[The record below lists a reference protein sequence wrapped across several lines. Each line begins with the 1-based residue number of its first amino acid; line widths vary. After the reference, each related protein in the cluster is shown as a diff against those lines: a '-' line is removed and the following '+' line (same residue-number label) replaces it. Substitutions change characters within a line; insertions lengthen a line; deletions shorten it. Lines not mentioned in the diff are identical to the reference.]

1 MMKKILYIISLF
13 LVCLTVCYA
22 KEDYRIDKYKVE
34 ISVNSDNN
42 IDVKEDVSV
51 SFHKLKGTLKKE
63 LPYNVMNLKINTDYD
78 VETTNKKVVS
88 IDNNGVINP
97 LYSLTYTLPNS
108 NHDNY
113 DIDIINSY
121 DSTILET
128 EFVVNLPSSITKDN
142 ISFVY
147 EGEDVTDDVNYKIV
161 NNKIT
166 GTYKKALMTGDKITL
181 KGKYKQVYVNSL
193 NLLVLILPIVLTI
206 ISYLIWYRYGKDLNV
221 NIVKSA
227 NLPKELTPLDIALVQ
242 NENVKDDDMFGFL
255 IYMANKGYIKI
266 IEEKSNEFYL
276 ERVKDYDGD
285 NYQEEVFL
293 KSLFKKTLKVSLS
306 EYIDLVS
313 AKEKIE
319 KEEVLENK
327 IDNNELSYRYRR
339 VLTNLLPVVNNDEE
353 KSVYYELESD
363 KKKNILVF
371 FVAFILILITLVP
384 FIEIN
389 NLSLFPLSI
398 IYSVVSLKVLV
409 TLVDYID
416 INELHKKRNKYY
428 LVISIIVVF
437 IICFILLVPSFRRNL
452 IYSVAFLISLLSV
465 LVILVLYKYMPKRTL
480 YGSRVYAKIEGLK
493 IFIDTCDKESLD
505 LVTKKNKSYLYDL
518 LGYSYVL
525 GNTNKV
531 VNLFKM
537 SEVKKPSWYKLK
549 SEFSVMKFF
558 NSLNRLKSNLSN
570 KDVN

>member
-34 ISVNSDNN
+34 ISVNNDNN

-147 EGEDVTDDVNYKIV
+147 EGEDITDDVNYKIV

-181 KGKYKQVYVNSL
+181 KVKYKQVYVNSL

-206 ISYLIWYRYGKDLNV
+206 ISYLIWYRYGKDLNA

-313 AKEKIE
+313 AKEKIK

>member
-63 LPYNVMNLKINTDYD
+63 LPYNVMSLKINTDYD

-181 KGKYKQVYVNSL
+181 KVKYKQVYVNSL

>member
-181 KGKYKQVYVNSL
+181 KVKYKQVYVNSL

-416 INELHKKRNKYY
+416 INELHRKRNKYY

>member
-1 MMKKILYIISLF
+1 M
-13 LVCLTVCYA
+13 
-22 KEDYRIDKYKVE
+22 
-34 ISVNSDNN
+34 
-42 IDVKEDVSV
+42 
-51 SFHKLKGTLKKE
+51 
-63 LPYNVMNLKINTDYD
+63 
-78 VETTNKKVVS
+78 
-88 IDNNGVINP
+88 
-97 LYSLTYTLPNS
+97 
-108 NHDNY
+108 
-113 DIDIINSY
+113 
-121 DSTILET
+121 
-128 EFVVNLPSSITKDN
+128 
-142 ISFVY
+142 
-147 EGEDVTDDVNYKIV
+147 
-161 NNKIT
+161 
-166 GTYKKALMTGDKITL
+166 
-181 KGKYKQVYVNSL
+181 
-193 NLLVLILPIVLTI
+193 
-206 ISYLIWYRYGKDLNV
+206 
-221 NIVKSA
+221 
-227 NLPKELTPLDIALVQ
+227 Q

>member
-181 KGKYKQVYVNSL
+181 KVKYKQVYVNSL